1 MPEGID
7 LRSSSDPSAPP
18 ADCAPAV
25 APPERSGPL
34 ALARHRK
41 ADGRLLILYSR
52 EDDTGGRASE
62 SDTAGGARESG
73 GTHEGDTAG
82 GAPETGAPAWRE
94 VASSKDG

>member
-7 LRSSSDPSAPP
+7 RRSSSDPPAPP
-18 ADCAPAV
+18 ADRAPAV

-52 EDDTGGRASE
+52 EDNTG
-62 SDTAGGARESG
+62 D
-73 GTHEGDTAG
+73 
-82 GAPETGAPAWRE
+82 GAPETGAPAWGE
-94 VASSKDG
+94 AASSEDG